1 MIRNPNFEKF
11 ERWYEKSPN
20 TPNKKDSKYRPY
32 EHRFED
38 WIECFLNDKGYTSVH
53 HSEYD
58 RVRCV
63 LPNHLFGFIKSS
75 QPEKLDKLVEQYGE
89 LTEQKILNRIS
100 SEISKKGLITV
111 LRDGISDRGVYL
123 DLVYFQPKSGL
134 NPEHHHLYRT
144 NEFQVVRQLHYSSV
158 NENSIDMVLFLNGIP
173 LLTMELKNQL
183 TGQNIK
189 HSENQY
195 RYDRNPLNEP
205 LLQFKR
211 CLVHFCVDND
221 RVSMTTKLN
230 GKDTFFLPYN
240 KGIQNPTVP
249 NDYRSEYLWNEVLTP
264 DSLLDIIENFVVEV
278 EDSEYFYNPKK
289 GGIDTVKKPKLV
301 FPRYHQLEVIRNL
314 QYSIRN
320 EGVGNNYL
328 IQHTTGS
335 GKSYSIGWLSHSL
348 TSLYRHPSDTKR
360 MFDTV
365 IVITDRK
372 VLDKQL
378 QRTIKSLERTRGV
391 VNPVDLNSQQLK
403 ELIEGGKDII
413 ITTIQKFPYISETI
427 SKLGKRTFGV
437 VIDEVHSSQ
446 SGETSKEMKKTL
458 SNLGIEVDDDGDF
471 DYEDYI
477 REEIRYRGKQSHI
490 SFFGFTGTPKQK
502 TLEVFG
508 RKDEDG
514 VFHPF
519 HLYSMYQ
526 SISEGFTLDV
536 LKNYTT
542 YQRFFKLKMEGGED
556 IEIPEGKGKKELI
569 RFVDSHELTIRQ
581 KVGIM
586 LEHFINK
593 GSKGILG
600 KGRGMIV
607 VKSRKDCVRY
617 FKEVNKQLEE
627 RGITYRTL
635 VGFSGEVNLDG
646 LSYTETSLNKEI
658 GHNGDIP
665 LGLKNPNYR
674 LLIVSNKFQTGFDE
688 PLVQSMYVD
697 KKLGGVQCVQTLSRL
712 NRTTKD
718 KTETFVLD
726 FVNEI
731 ENVVSDFQLYF
742 TSTVLMGE
750 TDPNKLYDYKDKLD
764 GFYLYSQSDINGF
777 CEVFYDMRRGDG
789 ELHPFLD
796 VVVDNWKGIEE
807 EEKREEFRST
817 LQSYIRLYG
826 YISQIISF
834 EDVELE
840 KLFIFLKYVN
850 KKLPKREGERVPKE
864 VMEMVELDSLRIQ
877 KVWEGNS
884 ELVPFPP
891 GVVEPFSS
899 ETGMSKEEEKD
910 LLSELIKVINENNGK
925 GLTEEHKVVI
935 ERWNGKLNRDEE
947 TREVLK
953 GDNSLSNK
961 KDYFKKKLE
970 LYSLE
975 SLNNEFDIY
984 RTLMDDPKVKEL
996 IINQLFYGMLN
1007 QLNQKGMGG

>member
-1 MIRNPNFEKF
+1 MSRNPNE
-11 ERWYEKSPN
+11 Y
-20 TPNKKDSKYRPY
+20 
-32 EHRFED
+32 RFEE
-38 WIECFLNDKGYTSVH
+38 WIEVSLNKKGYTSVPH
-53 HSEYD
+53 TEYD
-58 RVRCV
+58 RVSCV
-63 LPNHLFGFIKSS
+63 LPTHLIQFIKSS

-89 LTEQKILNRIS
+89 LTEQKILSRIS

-111 LRDGISDRGVYL
+111 LRDGITDRGVYL
-123 DLVYFQPKSGL
+123 DLVYFKPKSGL
-134 NPEHHHLYRT
+134 NPEHHHLYGT
-144 NEFQVVRQLHYSSV
+144 NEFQLVRQLHYSTQ
-158 NENSIDMVLFLNGIP
+158 NNNSIDMVLFLNGIP

-195 RYDRNPLNEP
+195 RYDRNPKNEP
-205 LLQFKR
+205 LLGFKR

-240 KGIQNPTVP
+240 KGIQNPSVP
-249 NDYRSEYLWNEVLTP
+249 NDYRSEYLWNEVLPP

-278 EDSEYFYNPKK
+278 EESEYFFNPKK

-301 FPRYHQLEVIRNL
+301 FPRFHQLEVIRNL
-314 QYSIRN
+314 QNSIRN

-378 QRTIKSLERTRGV
+378 QRTIKSLERNTGV
-391 VNPVDLNSQQLK
+391 VNPVDLNSKQLQN
-403 ELIEGGKDII
+403 LIEGGKDII
-413 ITTIQKFPYISETI
+413 ITTIQKFPHISDTI

-458 SNLGIEVDDDGDF
+458 SNLGVEVDEDGEF

-477 REEIRYRGKQSHI
+477 REEIRFRGKQPHI

-542 YQRFFKLKMEGGED
+542 YKRFFKLKMEGGED

-586 LEHFINK
+586 LEHFLTK
-593 GSKGILG
+593 GSKGIEG

-617 FKEVNKQLEE
+617 FKEVNQQLKD
-627 RGITYRTL
+627 RGISYRSL
-635 VGFSGEVNLDG
+635 VGFSNEVNLDG

-658 GHNGDIP
+658 GHSGDIP

-712 NRTTKD
+712 NRTTNG

-726 FVNEI
+726 FVNEMEDVI
-731 ENVVSDFQLYF
+731 SDFQLYF
-742 TSTVLMGE
+742 TSTVLTGE
-750 TDPNKLYDYKDKLD
+750 TDPNKLYDYRDKLD
-764 GFYLYSQSDINGF
+764 GFYLYSPDEINGF
-777 CEVFYDMRRGDG
+777 CEVFYDVRKGDG
-789 ELHPFLD
+789 GLHPFLD

-850 KKLPKREGERVPKE
+850 KKLPKREGESVPKE
-864 VMEMVELDSLRIQ
+864 VLEMVELDSLRIQ
-877 KVWEGNS
+877 KIWEGETKLDENLPG
-884 ELVPFPP
+884 ELD
-891 GVVEPFSS
+891 PFSS
-899 ETGMSKEEEKD
+899 DTGLSKEEEKD
-910 LLSELIKVINENNGK
+910 LLSQIIQFVNENFGK
-925 GLTEEHKVVI
+925 ELNDDDKI
-935 ERWNGKLNRDEE
+935 EFNRLFVKMIGDKE
-947 TREVLK
+947 TVEIMK
-953 GDNSLSNK
+953 GDNSLTNK
-961 KDYFKKKLE
+961 KDYFKKRLDE
-970 LYSLE
+970 QFLGLINHRFDLYK
-975 SLNNEFDIY
+975 
-984 RTLMDDPKVKEL
+984 TVMDDPKMKDYIVMTMF
-996 IINQLFYGMLN
+996 NHMLGQVN
-1007 QLNQKGMGG
+1007 TKSVI